1 MEYKSVIV
9 KKEGHIATIILNRP
23 QALNSLN
30 GDLIEDLPRA
40 LDEVSLDDKMRVMI
54 LTGAGRAF
62 SAGGDIKEGG
72 PERALAK
79 MKPEMVRMTLRRQVQ
94 KISKRL
100 ATIDIPTIAMM
111 NGVAAGAGFDWAVTC
126 DFRIGS
132 EKSRFKVAFT
142 SLAVVSPD
150 GGLWHLPRLV
160 GIEKAKELLFT
171 DSMVEA
177 EEAYRIGLLTRL
189 VKHEDLEKETMAF
202 AARIAKGPPTA
213 IKLAKLIVNKAP
225 QHDMETSLEMAALAQ
240 AINLP
245 SEDHEEGVQAFSQKR
260 EAVFRG
266 V

>member
-9 KKEGHIATIILNRP
+9 RKEGHIATIVLNRP

-30 GDLIEDLPRA
+30 NDLMNDLPAALEDVA
-40 LDEVSLDDKMRVMI
+40 LDDNMRVMVI
-54 LTGAGRAF
+54 TGSGRAF

-79 MKPEMVRMTLRRQVQ
+79 MKPEAIRMTLRRGAQ
-94 KISKRL
+94 KICKRL
-100 ATIDIPTIAMM
+100 MNMEIPTIAMM
-111 NGVAAGAGFDWAVTC
+111 NGVAAGAGFDWAVAC

-150 GGLWHLPRLV
+150 GGLWLLPRIV
-160 GIEKAKELLFT
+160 GLTKAKELLFT

-177 EEAYRIGLLTRL
+177 DEAHRIGLLNKL
-189 VKHEDLEKETMAF
+189 VKHEDLESETMAF
-202 AARIAKGPPTA
+202 AAKIAKGPPTA
-213 IKLAKLIVNKAP
+213 IKLAKLIVNRSP
-225 QHDMETSLEMAALAQ
+225 QLDPDTSLEMAALAQ

-245 SEDHEEGVQAFSQKR
+245 SADHEEGVRAFSERR
-260 EAVFRG
+260 EPVFRG